1 MAFGFRIRVI
11 IFHSVVSICKYDK
24 ICLKMGVAL
33 VNEKMKEN
41 YLRWFGLVQRK
52 MINIPLR
59 KGELKLR
66 IRKTVEK
73 GQK

>member
-1 MAFGFRIRVI
+1 
-11 IFHSVVSICKYDK
+11 
-24 ICLKMGVAL
+24 MGVAL

-41 YLRWFGLVQRK
+41 YLRWFSLVQRK

-59 KGELKLR
+59 KGELKSR
-66 IRKTVEK
+66 IRKNVEK